1 MYLCVCVLFDLSS
14 KMWCSLKFQMLLLTT
29 LLFTVHKTSAVI
41 YSNSTALLNVPDD
54 SFYGM
59 PVYFKSNVPFKS
71 FYSKERM
78 RDHIQRILKPL
89 TPYIVSD
96 DVKLFAKRRQDGG
109 IPQGPENVVQLEQ
122 YDLPFI
128 AAAQIGTYT
137 FS

>member
-1 MYLCVCVLFDLSS
+1 
-14 KMWCSLKFQMLLLTT
+14 
-29 LLFTVHKTSAVI
+29 
-41 YSNSTALLNVPDD
+41 
-54 SFYGM
+54 
-59 PVYFKSNVPFKS
+59 
-71 FYSKERM
+71 M